1 MKRDFSIKS
10 DDWNERF
17 VPNHHI
23 VLKDSKT

>member
-17 VPNHHI
+17 VPNHPI
-23 VLKDSKT
+23 VLKDLKT